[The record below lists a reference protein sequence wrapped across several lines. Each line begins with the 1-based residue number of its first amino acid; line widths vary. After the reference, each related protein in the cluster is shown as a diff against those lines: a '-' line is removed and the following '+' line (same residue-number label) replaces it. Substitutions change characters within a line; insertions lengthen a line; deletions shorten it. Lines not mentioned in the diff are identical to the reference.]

1 MSRPGVRTRGNFA
14 QDTLTA
20 EFTTGQIVIMACG
33 ALAVACTMFALGVL
47 VGRYDPTEPA
57 VETAQESPA
66 PETPPAP
73 GGAPAVVVSEKP
85 EPAVPAPVEEAK
97 PADVAETA
105 KPATAEQ
112 MNAEGKPVE
121 TVVASA
127 PTMPTNTGTL
137 NESVKPRVTRVE
149 PLPLGP
155 PGSSGA
161 PRVTRVESLPG
172 TTPAAAEPPKITPSE
187 PVADKK
193 PATPA
198 DDEPELMEAMPT
210 QPAEAKPVQV
220 AEAKPADVAK
230 PTEPTKPTEPAKPVD
245 DKKPA
250 NVGKP
255 TGKYGIQV
263 ASFTGTA
270 GASKAGDYAKRI
282 KSTYGYEAG
291 VSPSTDG
298 KVYRVVIGGFGDKS
312 AANEMCNELKEIAGF
327 KDAFVKVL

>member
-1 MSRPGVRTRGNFA
+1 
-14 QDTLTA
+14 
-20 EFTTGQIVIMACG
+20 
-33 ALAVACTMFALGVL
+33 
-47 VGRYDPTEPA
+47 
-57 VETAQESPA
+57 
-66 PETPPAP
+66 
-73 GGAPAVVVSEKP
+73 
-85 EPAVPAPVEEAK
+85 
-97 PADVAETA
+97 
-105 KPATAEQ
+105 
-112 MNAEGKPVE
+112 
-121 TVVASA
+121 
-127 PTMPTNTGTL
+127 
-137 NESVKPRVTRVE
+137 
-149 PLPLGP
+149 
-155 PGSSGA
+155 
-161 PRVTRVESLPG
+161 
-172 TTPAAAEPPKITPSE
+172 
-187 PVADKK
+187 VADKK